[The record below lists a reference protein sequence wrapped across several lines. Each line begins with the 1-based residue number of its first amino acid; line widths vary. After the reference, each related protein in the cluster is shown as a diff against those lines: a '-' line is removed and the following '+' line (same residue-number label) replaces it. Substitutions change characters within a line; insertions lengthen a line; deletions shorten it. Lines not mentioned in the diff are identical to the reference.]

1 MGTDTALTVS
11 RVPLRFTPNDNPRG
25 VSYAYAHSTDADTQ
39 AKEASYLSTTTQQ
52 TFTEGS
58 SAPDRHSPV
67 CGCFPIN

>member
-1 MGTDTALTVS
+1 MGTDTALTMS
-11 RVPLRFTPNDNPRG
+11 WAPLRFTPDDNPRG
-25 VSYAYAHSTDADTQ
+25 VSDAYAHSTDADTQ

-58 SAPDRHSPV
+58 SAPDWHSSV